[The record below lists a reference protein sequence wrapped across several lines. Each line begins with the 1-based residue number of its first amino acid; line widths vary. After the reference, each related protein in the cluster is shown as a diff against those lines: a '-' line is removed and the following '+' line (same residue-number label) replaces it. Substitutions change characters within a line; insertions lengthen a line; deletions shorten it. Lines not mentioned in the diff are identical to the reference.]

1 MKVVLI
7 QGIDD
12 RKFRIE
18 PEASEIKNLDG
29 LQDLIKDTVSKA
41 LDAADMIWK
50 QFPDFKQITL
60 DTTTDEERKLMAMV
74 SRSKGGN

>member
-18 PEASEIKNLDG
+18 PETSEIKNLDG
-29 LQDLIKDTVSKA
+29 IQDLIKDTVSKA

-60 DTTTDEERKLMAMV
+60 DTTTDDERKLMAMA
-74 SRSKGGN
+74 SKNKGGN

>member
-60 DTTTDEERKLMAMV
+60 DTTTDDERKLMAMA
-74 SRSKGGN
+74 SKNKGGN

>member
-18 PEASEIKNLDG
+18 PEASEIKNMDG
-29 LQDLIKDTVSKA
+29 LQDLIKNTVSKA

-60 DTTTDEERKLMAMV
+60 DTTTDEERKLMAMA
-74 SRSKGGN
+74 SKNKGGN

>member
-18 PEASEIKNLDG
+18 PETSEIKNLDG

-50 QFPDFKQITL
+50 QYPDFKQITL
-60 DTTTDEERKLMAMV
+60 DTTTDEERKLMAMA
-74 SRSKGGN
+74 SKNKGGN

>member
-1 MKVVLI
+1 MTVVLI

-18 PEASEIKNLDG
+18 PETSEIKNLDG

-60 DTTTDEERKLMAMV
+60 DTTTDDERKLMAMA
-74 SRSKGGN
+74 SKNKGGN

>member
-18 PEASEIKNLDG
+18 PETSEIKNLDG

-60 DTTTDEERKLMAMV
+60 DTTTDEERKLMAMA
-74 SRSKGGN
+74 SKNKGGN

>member
-18 PEASEIKNLDG
+18 PETSEIKNLDG

-60 DTTTDEERKLMAMV
+60 DTTTDDERKLMAMA
-74 SRSKGGN
+74 SKNKGGN

>member
-12 RKFRIE
+12 RKLRIE

-60 DTTTDEERKLMAMV
+60 DTTTDEERKLMAMT
-74 SRSKGGN
+74 SRAKGGN

>member
-18 PEASEIKNLDG
+18 PETSEIKNLDG

-60 DTTTDEERKLMAMV
+60 DTTTDDERKLMAMA
-74 SRSKGGN
+74 SKNKGRN

>member
-18 PEASEIKNLDG
+18 PETSEIKNLDG

-50 QFPDFKQITL
+50 QFPDFKQINL
-60 DTTTDEERKLMAMV
+60 DTTTDEERKLMAMA
-74 SRSKGGN
+74 SRAKGGN

>member
-18 PEASEIKNLDG
+18 PETSEIKNLDG

-60 DTTTDEERKLMAMV
+60 DTTTDEERKLMAMA

>member
-60 DTTTDEERKLMAMV
+60 DTTTDEERKLMAMA
-74 SRSKGGN
+74 SKNKGGN

>member
-18 PEASEIKNLDG
+18 PETSEIKNLDG

-60 DTTTDEERKLMAMV
+60 DTTTDEERKLMAMA
-74 SRSKGGN
+74 STAKGGN

>member
-18 PEASEIKNLDG
+18 PETSEIKNLDG

-50 QFPDFKQITL
+50 QFPYFKQITL
-60 DTTTDEERKLMAMV
+60 DTTTDDERKLMAMA
-74 SRSKGGN
+74 SKNKGGN